1 MLACAL
7 VLCSTVAFAQS
18 APPPMVGDK
27 PLVQV
32 KPKAGAKDGTKAAAK
47 DTAKENTKENA
58 KDSAKDKP
66 KGPPYG
72 KSIAT
77 RLQSCQDIDD
87 QTKERLTCYDEVLKP
102 APKPKPKPGAAK
114 TVMECK
120 FIKEEDER
128 LTCYNGFVDSM
139 PKMPKSS

>member
-1 MLACAL
+1 MRSMLACAL
-7 VLCSTVAFAQS
+7 VLCSAAAFAQS

-32 KPKAGAKDGTKAAAK
+32 KPKGAKADTKAEPKTDAK
-47 DTAKENTKENA
+47 GGAKA
-58 KDSAKDKP
+58 LPA
-66 KGPPYG
+66 G

-87 QTKERLTCYDEVLKP
+87 QTKERLNCYDEVLKP
-102 APKPKPKPGAAK
+102 APKPKPGAAK
-114 TVMECK
+114 TVMDCK

>member
-1 MLACAL
+1 MRLMLACAL
-7 VLCSTVAFAQS
+7 VLCSTAAFAQS
-18 APPPMVGDK
+18 ASPPMVGDK

-32 KPKAGAKDGTKAAAK
+32 KPKGAKADTKADTKGAK
-47 DTAKENTKENA
+47 TLPA
-58 KDSAKDKP
+58 
-66 KGPPYG
+66 G

-87 QTKERLTCYDEVLKP
+87 QTKERLSCYDEVLKP
-102 APKPKPKPGAAK
+102 APKPKPGAAK
-114 TVMECK
+114 TVMDCK

-128 LTCYNGFVDSM
+128 LGCYNGFVDSM

>member
-1 MLACAL
+1 MRLLLACAL
-7 VLCSTVAFAQS
+7 VLCSTALFAQS
-18 APPPMVGDK
+18 APPTVGDK

-32 KPKAGAKDGTKAAAK
+32 KPKGSKADTKTDGKGAKALPA
-47 DTAKENTKENA
+47 
-58 KDSAKDKP
+58 
-66 KGPPYG
+66 G

-87 QTKERLTCYDEVLKP
+87 QTKERLSCYDEVLKP
-102 APKPKPKPGAAK
+102 APKPKPGAAK
-114 TVMECK
+114 TVMDCK

-128 LTCYNGFVDSM
+128 LGCYNGFVDSM

>member
-1 MLACAL
+1 MRLMLVCTLA
-7 VLCSTVAFAQS
+7 LCSTVVFAQS

-32 KPKAGAKDGTKAAAK
+32 KPKEGAKEKAKGA
-47 DTAKENTKENA
+47 A
-58 KDSAKDKP
+58 KDSAKENAKESAKDK

-87 QTKERLTCYDEVLKP
+87 LTKERLICYDEVLKP
-102 APKPKPKPGAAK
+102 ASKPKPGAAK
-114 TVMECK
+114 TVMDCK